1 MKYPTFNS
9 KNFTVI
15 EVETLYEDYT
25 GKKIGYKFKAEYL
38 YSKSQEGSIY
48 HRISITSLKM
58 KKGDLL
64 TSEVTMAC
72 APLDI
77 NEKAVLVTADLMTK
91 GNKLFCEA
99 LSQMAFNQCSI
110 LEKSKDNE

>member
-58 KKGDLL
+58 KKGEAV
-64 TSEVTMAC
+64 TSEVTISC
-72 APLDI
+72 SPLNID
-77 NEKAVLVTADLMTK
+77 EKVVLVTADLMSQ
-91 GNKLFCEA
+91 GNKQFCEF
-99 LSQMAFNQCSI
+99 LSKAAFRNNEI